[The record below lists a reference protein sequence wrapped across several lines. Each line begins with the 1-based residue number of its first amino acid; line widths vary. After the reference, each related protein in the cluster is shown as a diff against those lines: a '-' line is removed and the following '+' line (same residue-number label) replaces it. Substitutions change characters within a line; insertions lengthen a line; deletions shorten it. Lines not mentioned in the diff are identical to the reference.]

1 MQVTGQVV
9 ERVGGARVPG
19 AGRPGARA
27 SIGPV
32 ARDDDAQLVELY
44 RAHAPAARRL
54 ALLLVGDREEADD
67 LVQDCFV
74 RLVARHRGPVPAA
87 AVDDLPAYLR
97 RAVVNASRSWVR
109 KRVVR
114 RRMAHEAALA
124 YGPAGVADAKAPDAS
139 VAAIADDA
147 LRRALL
153 ALPGRQRTAVV
164 LRHYL
169 DLAEVDCADLM
180 DCSVG
185 TVKAAASRGRARLA
199 QLLQDDGVEED

>member
-1 MQVTGQVV
+1 MSTVV
-9 ERVGGARVPG
+9 HDEPG
-19 AGRPGARA
+19 AGGPTCAAGVRA

-32 ARDDDAQLVELY
+32 APEDDDEIVALY

-54 ALLLVGDREEADD
+54 AFLLVGDREEADD

-74 RLVARHRGPVPAA
+74 RLVARRRPSGPASAA

-109 KRVVR
+109 RRVVR
-114 RRMAHEAALA
+114 RRRAHEAALA
-124 YGPAGVADAKAPDAS
+124 YGPAGVADALAPDAS
-139 VAAIADDA
+139 VAAVVDDA
-147 LRRALL
+147 LRQALL
-153 ALPGRQRTAVV
+153 DLPARQRTAVV

-169 DLAEVDCADLM
+169 DLSESDCADLM

-185 TVKAAASRGRARLA
+185 TVKAAASRGRTRLA
-199 QLLQDDGVEED
+199 HLLQDPAREVDR